1 MTIFDKIINKEI
13 PSYVVWEDEN
23 YLAFLSPFSQTIG
36 MTVVIPKQNLSA
48 YIFDLN
54 SEQMTGLFEAMKIVA
69 KILKKAFGCKIAVVF
84 EGNAVPH
91 IHGKL
96 YPMGLDYLGFICT
109 KEGDFKNLE
118 QIYRQILANS

>member
-13 PSYVVWEDEN
+13 SSYVVWEDEN

-36 MTVVIPKQNLSA
+36 MTVVIPKQNISA

-54 SEQMTGLFEAMKIVA
+54 SDEMTGLFEAMKIVA
-69 KILKKAFGCKIAVVF
+69 KILEKTFECKIAVVF
-84 EGNAVPH
+84 EGNQVPH

-96 YPMGLDYLGFICT
+96 YPMGQDYPGFMTT
-109 KEGDFKNLE
+109 KEGDFRDLE
-118 QIYRQILANS
+118 QIYKQIKT